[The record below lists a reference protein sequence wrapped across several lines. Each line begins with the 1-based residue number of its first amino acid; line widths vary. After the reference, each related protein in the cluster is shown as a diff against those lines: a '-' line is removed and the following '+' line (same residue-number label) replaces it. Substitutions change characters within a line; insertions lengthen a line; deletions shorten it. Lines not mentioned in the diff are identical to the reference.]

1 MAEANAFWITGREAG
16 EIRSSR
22 LPQPAAGEVLVRTLR
37 TGISRGTE
45 SLVFHNRVP
54 ASQHAL
60 MRAPFMEGDFPF
72 PVKYGYCNV
81 GVVEHGPEPLLG
93 HRVFCLFPHQDRY
106 VVPAEACTPIP
117 DAVPT
122 ERAVLAAQVETA
134 INATW
139 DARIAV
145 GDRVAVIGLGV
156 IGALVAWL
164 VARIPGVTVTAFD
177 RNPRRAS
184 VAAAVGARFE
194 LVESERA
201 GEPNPPDEAVASRR
215 AADAFDLVFHASAS
229 PAGLQLALALAGLE
243 ARVVELSWYGETR
256 VPLPLGENFHSRRL
270 QLIGSQVG
278 RIPTN
283 HAARWT
289 YRRRLELAVS
299 LLEDPVLDRLLTG
312 STRFDELPTTMAT
325 ILGDPE
331 VLCHSVEFS

>member
-45 SLVFHNRVP
+45 SLIFQNRVP
-54 ASQHAL
+54 ESQYSL

-81 GVVEHGPEPLLG
+81 GVVERGPDELVG
-93 HRVFCLFPHQDRY
+93 RRVFCLYPHQDRY
-106 VVPAEACTPIP
+106 VVPASACTPIP

-122 ERAVLAAQVETA
+122 ERAILTAQVETV

-139 DARIAV
+139 DAGIAV

-164 VARIPGVTVTAFD
+164 AARIPGVRVTAFD
-177 RNPRRAS
+177 RNPHRAPI
-184 VAAAVGARFE
+184 AEAVGARFE
-194 LVESERA
+194 PVEEA
-201 GEPNPPDEAVASRR
+201 VPDEAGT
-215 AADAFDLVFHASAS
+215 FDLVFHASAS
-229 PAGLQLALALAGLE
+229 PEGLRLALGLAGLE
-243 ARVVELSWYGETR
+243 ARVVELSWYGER
-256 VPLPLGENFHSRRL
+256 PVPLPLGEHFHSGRL

-278 RIPTN
+278 RIPAD

-289 YRRRLELAVS
+289 YSRRLELAVS
-299 LLEDPVLDRLLTG
+299 LPADPALDLLLTG
-312 STRFDELPTTMAT
+312 STRFEELPSTMTT

-331 VLCHSVEFS
+331 VLCHSVDFS

>member
-1 MAEANAFWITGREAG
+1 MAEANAFWITGRAAG

-45 SLVFHNRVP
+45 SLVFRNRVP
-54 ASQHAL
+54 KSQYAQ

-81 GVVEHGPEPLLG
+81 GLVEHGPDTLLG
-93 HRVFCLFPHQDRY
+93 RRVFCLYPHQDRY

-164 VARIPGVTVTAFD
+164 AARIPGVAVTAFD

-184 VAAAVGARFE
+184 VAEAVGARFKP
-194 LVESERA
+194 VESPGG
-201 GEPNPPDEAVASRR
+201 GEPSAREAASHR

-229 PAGLQLALALAGLE
+229 PAGLQFALALAGLE
-243 ARVVELSWYGETR
+243 ARVVELSWYGETP
-256 VPLPLGENFHSRRL
+256 VPLPLGESFHSGRL

-278 RIPTN
+278 RIPGD

-289 YRRRLELAVS
+289 CSRRLELAVS
-299 LLEDPVLDRLLTG
+299 LLADPVLDVLLTG
-312 STRFDELPTTMAT
+312 SIPFAQLPGAMST

-331 VLCHSVEFS
+331 VLCHSVDFS